1 MSSVS
6 HTAESTAARAANS
19 RALELLTRAGF
30 IGYGVV
36 HLLFAWLALQV
47 AWGGASAEGD
57 QSGALQTLARQPMG
71 TFLVIAIGVGLA
83 AMALWQA
90 LEALVGHNVERG
102 RERVF
107 EKLASAGRAA
117 VYTYFAYTAFKVFK
131 GASASSADSQQRT
144 TEGLLGSTGGRW
156 LVGLAGL
163 ALAGVG
169 VGLVIYGL
177 VKRFEKHLKT
187 EQMSF
192 TARRIARRL
201 GIAGYTA
208 KGVAYGIA
216 GVLFVVAA
224 VNYDPE
230 KARGLDAA
238 LSTLKDQAYGGI
250 LLTVIALGIAAFAI
264 FCFVQARYRKV

>member
-1 MSSVS
+1 
-6 HTAESTAARAANS
+6 
-19 RALELLTRAGF
+19 
-30 IGYGVV
+30 
-36 HLLFAWLALQV
+36 
-47 AWGGASAEGD
+47 
-57 QSGALQTLARQPMG
+57 
-71 TFLVIAIGVGLA
+71 
-83 AMALWQA
+83 
-90 LEALVGHNVERG
+90 
-102 RERVF
+102 
-107 EKLASAGRAA
+107 
-117 VYTYFAYTAFKVFK
+117 
-131 GASASSADSQQRT
+131 
-144 TEGLLGSTGGRW
+144 
-156 LVGLAGL
+156 
-163 ALAGVG
+163 
-169 VGLVIYGL
+169 
-177 VKRFEKHLKT
+177 
-187 EQMSF
+187 MSF